1 MTAGREVEAKFYV
14 RDLPRVAQSLHE
26 RGATL
31 VQPRVHET
39 NLRFDRPDG
48 SLKAAGQ
55 VLRLRH
61 DTQILLTFKG
71 PTTHSG
77 GVLSRD
83 EIEMTVSNFE
93 QARKMLDAL
102 GFIISARYEKFRTT
116 FELNGLKV
124 MLDELPYGD
133 FVEIEGPDEVSVRR
147 LATALGLNM
156 EAAIPASYL
165 ALFERLCADRGLD
178 PGQLTF
184 EALGEMQATSE
195 DLKIQA
201 ADS

>member
-1 MTAGREVEAKFYV
+1 VTAGREVEAKFYV
-14 RDLPRVAQSLHE
+14 RDLPRVVQSLRE

-83 EIEMTVSNFE
+83 EIEMTVGNFE